1 MLKDYFIFNT
11 QTKGFCKVVYN
22 FEEETFALGLKILL
36 KIIYGLSVLNKRIL
50 QQKFKFLEFFFYAFM
65 FLGKTLRETR
75 LCGYRTL

>member
-36 KIIYGLSVLNKRIL
+36 KI
-50 QQKFKFLEFFFYAFM
+50 
-65 FLGKTLRETR
+65 
-75 LCGYRTL
+75 